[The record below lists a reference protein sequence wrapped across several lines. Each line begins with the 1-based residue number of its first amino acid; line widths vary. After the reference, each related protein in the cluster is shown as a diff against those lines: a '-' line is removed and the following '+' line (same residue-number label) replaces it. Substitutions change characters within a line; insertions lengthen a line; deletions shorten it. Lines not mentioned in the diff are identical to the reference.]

1 MHSVTQ
7 QCVDSILSSGSVLG
21 GYYEEKLISTL
32 MKDYS
37 KLARPVEN
45 NLDPVNIQLGLSLQQ
60 IIDVVSHSTIVCFQ
74 CFGWPQ
80 SASRY
85 PEIAFI
91 SGWEEWDAPHEP
103 LDELREWA
111 RHIQTVLSPFV
122 TFDAKTS

>member
-1 MHSVTQ
+1 MLVKHLEMHSVTQ

-60 IIDVVSHSTIVCFQ
+60 IIDVVSHSPIVCFQ
-74 CFGWPQ
+74 CFG
-80 SASRY
+80 
-85 PEIAFI
+85 
-91 SGWEEWDAPHEP
+91 
-103 LDELREWA
+103 
-111 RHIQTVLSPFV
+111 
-122 TFDAKTS
+122 